1 MVGVLASI
9 AEPLAGAGIS
19 IFAISTFD
27 TDYVLVGDQKLA
39 AAIAALQA
47 AGHQVRVGE

>member
-9 AEPLAGAGIS
+9 AGPLAGAGIS
-19 IFAISTFD
+19 IFAISTSD
-27 TDYVLVGDQKLA
+27 TDYVLVGAGKLA
-39 AAIAALQA
+39 AAITALQA